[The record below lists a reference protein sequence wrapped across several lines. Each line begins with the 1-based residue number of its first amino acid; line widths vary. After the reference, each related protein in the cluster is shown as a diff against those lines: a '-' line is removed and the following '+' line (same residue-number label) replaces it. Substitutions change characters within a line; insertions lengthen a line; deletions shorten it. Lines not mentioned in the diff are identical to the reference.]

1 MTDKPA
7 TEARDDAAQA
17 KPGLDKPTQDFLG
30 QKLRAAYNEVA
41 EKPAFLGDPTL
52 PPEIEDQLLELETR
66 IRAHEKGTEA
76 VREALGIPE
85 PEPAVHKPSR

>member
-1 MTDKPA
+1 MPDKPA
-7 TEARDDAAQA
+7 TATGNDAESLQ
-17 KPGLDKPTQDFLG
+17 PSLDKPIQELLG

-85 PEPAVHKPSR
+85 PEPTAPKQG

>member
-7 TEARDDAAQA
+7 ETGDDANSLQPA
-17 KPGLDKPTQDFLG
+17 LDKPIQEHLG

-41 EKPAFLGDPTL
+41 EKPAFLGDPAL
-52 PPEIEDQLLELETR
+52 PPEIEDQLIELETR

-85 PEPAVHKPSR
+85 PEPAAHK